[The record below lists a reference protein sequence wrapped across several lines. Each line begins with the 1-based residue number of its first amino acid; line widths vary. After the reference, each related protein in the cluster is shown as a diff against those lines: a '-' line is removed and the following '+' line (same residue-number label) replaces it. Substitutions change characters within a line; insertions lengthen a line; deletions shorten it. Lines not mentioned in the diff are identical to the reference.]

1 MRFLLAL
8 AVLPLLASPAAAQLV
23 VPLTT
28 PDGRVACTQ
37 GMTGIGRPPDWQA
50 IADPDG
56 PDGWTLA
63 ETAGDPTDLRF
74 PLCISEQAVTRDVD
88 ATLRFKPLSGS
99 RARVAGL
106 LFRAQSANDYYV
118 VRANALDNS
127 VRLYRVDKGKRSQV
141 GGKEAPIE
149 SDKWHSLRLIAAND
163 RFEVSLDGKVLFD
176 RHRPQP
182 APVRR
187 HGRVEPGRQRHP
199 LRLPAGRA
207 GDAMSGRTSC
217 RSSTICA
224 HSPRI
229 SSVGGRRSG
238 TMTVIMPAAA
248 AARTPLWESSRARQ
262 SSGATPSS
270 PAAFRNGSGAG
281 LCRAHSRRV
290 ATTWWKRSTMPCASR

>member
-8 AVLPLLASPAAAQLV
+8 AVLLFLASPAAAQLV

-37 GMTGIGRPPDWQA
+37 GMTGIGRPPDWRA

-63 ETAGDPTDLRF
+63 ETAADPTDLRF

-106 LFRAQSANDYYV
+106 MFRAQSANDYYV

-149 SDKWHSLRLIAAND
+149 SDKWHSLRLIASND
-163 RFEVSLDGKVLFD
+163 QFEVSLDGKVLFTATD
-176 RHRPQP
+176 RSLPQP
-182 APVRR
+182 GAMGVWSQADSVTHYGSLLAGPVMR
-187 HGRVEPGRQRHP
+187 
-199 LRLPAGRA
+199 
-207 GDAMSGRTSC
+207 
-217 RSSTICA
+217 
-224 HSPRI
+224 
-229 SSVGGRRSG
+229 
-238 TMTVIMPAAA
+238 
-248 AARTPLWESSRARQ
+248 
-262 SSGATPSS
+262 
-270 PAAFRNGSGAG
+270 
-281 LCRAHSRRV
+281 
-290 ATTWWKRSTMPCASR
+290 